1 LDVQGPAVPLPAE
14 VMTPFAL
21 ILHELA
27 TNALKYG
34 AWASSGGRTIIRW
47 QLRPGQQIEFR
58 WREEG
63 VSITS
68 PAERDGFG
76 SMVIKRALSQ
86 AKVQH
91 QIAADGVDCLI
102 ELTI

>member
-1 LDVQGPAVPLPAE
+1 MPAE

-34 AWASSGGRTIIRW
+34 AWASGGGRTIIRW

-58 WREEG
+58 WREGG
-63 VSITS
+63 VSVVGA
-68 PAERDGFG
+68 AERDGFG

-91 QIAADGVDCLI
+91 QIAPDGVDCLI